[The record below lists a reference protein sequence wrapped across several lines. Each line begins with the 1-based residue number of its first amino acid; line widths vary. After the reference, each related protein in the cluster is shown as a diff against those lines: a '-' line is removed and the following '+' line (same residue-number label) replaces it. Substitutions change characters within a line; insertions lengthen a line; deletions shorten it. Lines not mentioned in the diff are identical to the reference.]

1 MRKKICMM
9 LWAVI
14 AVSIAIT
21 AMSCKPRTE
30 EKQQPSDTTV
40 AEPDSSTDTPVS
52 SEPDTPPEKGTALP
66 IENIED
72 WFVPKPVP
80 ELDEGNE
87 IYLDADVIGKLT
99 VLDENGEEDLV
110 NAILDGEILLINHFV
125 RQGYSEKALS
135 QIQRFYF
142 SFYDKLK
149 NEDSDVLA
157 EKISQCIGADGADP
171 ASFPS
176 DICRIFGWDKN
187 PDMTYVFES
196 EGCE

>member
-1 MRKKICMM
+1 MRKKIFMM

-40 AEPDSSTDTPVS
+40 AEPDSSTDTPVT

-149 NEDSDVLA
+149 IEDFDLLA
-157 EKISQCIGADGADP
+157 EKFGQCIGSTGTGMNGFADRVSAVFEWTSEQDY
-171 ASFPS
+171 S
-176 DICRIFGWDKN
+176 
-187 PDMTYVFES
+187 YVFES
-196 EGCE
+196 EVHE